1 MTVARNLSNLV
12 GTLAR
17 QGLNKPNCN
26 AIIINGDM
34 DSVEHGI
41 NQTLTGLGDGDEGYL
56 LHLMIQM
63 LRILH

>member
-26 AIIINGDM
+26 AIVINGDM

-41 NQTLTGLGDGDEGYL
+41 NQTLTG
-56 LHLMIQM
+56 
-63 LRILH
+63 